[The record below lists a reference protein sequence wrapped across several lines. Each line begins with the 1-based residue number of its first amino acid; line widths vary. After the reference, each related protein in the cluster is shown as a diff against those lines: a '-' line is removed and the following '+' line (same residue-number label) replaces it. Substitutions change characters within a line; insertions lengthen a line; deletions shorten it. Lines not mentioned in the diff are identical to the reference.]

1 MWVRRFSI
9 EASTGGVW
17 RSIAPLQCRNDI
29 EPGPPSTPN
38 AAAPQAPGTRIA
50 AATGEGSS
58 DEAQVVGVVGR
69 CGNRRRLVVGGGA
82 RLERTS
88 PRLTAPRLSA

>member
-29 EPGPPSTPN
+29 EPVHRRPP
-38 AAAPQAPGTRIA
+38 TRP
-50 AATGEGSS
+50 
-58 DEAQVVGVVGR
+58 
-69 CGNRRRLVVGGGA
+69 RRRLWAHELPQLRAKGALMKRRSLAWWEDVVIAVGLWLA
-82 RLERTS
+82 AVL
-88 PRLTAPRLSA
+88 ALSARRRG